1 MHLEDTI
8 LSEVTQSQ
16 KPQVM
21 YSLISGYCPEAQ
33 DIQDTIWKTHESEE
47 EERPK
52 SGYFIPSL
60 NEEHNTHGGVTETKF
75 ETNMEG
81 KTNQRLPHRGSIPY
95 TTTKP
100 KIGRAHV

>member
-1 MHLEDTI
+1 MHLEDII
-8 LSEVTQSQ
+8 LSEVIQSQ
-16 KPQVM
+16 KTQVM
-21 YSLISGYCPEAQ
+21 YSLISGYCPETQ
-33 DIQDTIWKTHESEE
+33 DIQDSIWKTHETEEE

-52 SGYFIPSL
+52 CGYFIPSQ
-60 NEEHNTHGGVTETKF
+60 NKEQNTHGRVTETKF

-100 KIGRAHV
+100 RHY